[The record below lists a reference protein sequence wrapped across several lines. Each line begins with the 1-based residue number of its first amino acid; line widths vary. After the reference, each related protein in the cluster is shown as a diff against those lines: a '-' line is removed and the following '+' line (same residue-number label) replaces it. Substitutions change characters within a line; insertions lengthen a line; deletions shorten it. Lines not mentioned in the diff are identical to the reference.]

1 MPCTETELMD
11 QSEVRDHTYV
21 PAESESD
28 NESTNGSV
36 HSSNIDL
43 HANDAEYDTASQVE
57 QDQAVNSDDQQAE
70 NKPLRKRSKKAQP
83 KHLAAKQEE
92 KSNGK
97 GGALCRCQ
105 GSEIKKREDL

>member
-11 QSEVRDHTYV
+11 QSEVRDPTYV

-57 QDQAVNSDDQQAE
+57 QDQTELSAWSTSREQTVE
-70 NKPLRKRSKKAQP
+70 KKV
-83 KHLAAKQEE
+83 
-92 KSNGK
+92 
-97 GGALCRCQ
+97 
-105 GSEIKKREDL
+105 